1 MKRLIRDLEKC
12 RKLQIYLQ
20 IIFLS
25 RGYLWNIYGIIYA
38 TTLLHATTIILK
50 IFSSL
55 GGNNKYTYFS
65 AQMAE
70 RIDIILSKRFML
82 FLRINPKK
90 KNKKTWILKTS
101 SLL

>member
-1 MKRLIRDLEKC
+1 MKIDEKINQRFRKVQEIADLFTD
-12 RKLQIYLQ
+12 Y
-20 IIFLS
+20 IFVQRIL
-25 RGYLWNIYGIIYA
+25 NIYGIIYA

-55 GGNNKYTYFS
+55 GGNNKYTYFF

-90 KNKKTWILKTS
+90 KIRKLGF
-101 SLL
+101 